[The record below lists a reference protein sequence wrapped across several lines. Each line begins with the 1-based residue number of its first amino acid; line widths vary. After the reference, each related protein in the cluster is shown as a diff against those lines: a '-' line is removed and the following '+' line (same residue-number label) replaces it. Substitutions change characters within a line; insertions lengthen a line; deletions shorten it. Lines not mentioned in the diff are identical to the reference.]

1 MNSSSKNH
9 EVRIGV
15 AGCGHWGRNL
25 VRNLHDCN
33 VLQHV
38 CEVHAE
44 ARETVKSQYPEVTVS
59 ADYQQLLDDDSIDAV
74 VIATPAEQ
82 HSWMAEAALRAGKD
96 VFVEK
101 PLALSYRDGEQV
113 VNLADSLNKILM
125 VGHLLEYHPAILKL
139 KQLIDD
145 GELGKIQ
152 YIYSNRLNLGRVRRE
167 ENILWSFAPHDVAVI
182 LRLIGSL
189 PFEVTATG
197 GAYLQ
202 PNIADVTVTNMH
214 FDNGIRA
221 HIFVS
226 WLHPY
231 KEHRLIVIGS
241 KKMACFNDVLAEDKL
256 VLYDQG
262 IDWVNGTPVPRQGG
276 GTPVP
281 FVSAEPL
288 KAECE
293 HLIDCVRHRRQPRT
307 DGHSALNVLEV
318 LQASHRSL
326 QTNGALVALNTAR
339 AAVVNV

>member
-1 MNSSSKNH
+1 
-9 EVRIGV
+9 
-15 AGCGHWGRNL
+15 
-25 VRNLHDCN
+25 
-33 VLQHV
+33 
-38 CEVHAE
+38 
-44 ARETVKSQYPEVTVS
+44 
-59 ADYQQLLDDDSIDAV
+59 
-74 VIATPAEQ
+74 
-82 HSWMAEAALRAGKD
+82 
-96 VFVEK
+96 
-101 PLALSYRDGEQV
+101 
-113 VNLADSLNKILM
+113 M

-139 KQLIDD
+139 QQLIDD

-152 YIYSNRLNLGRVRRE
+152 YVYSNRLNLGRVRRE

-182 LRLIGSL
+182 LRLIGDS

-214 FDNGIRA
+214 FDNGVRA

-241 KKMACFNDVLAEDKL
+241 KKMACFNDVLSQDKL

-262 IDWVNGTPVPRQGG
+262 IDWVNGAPVPRQGG

-281 FVSAEPL
+281 FLNEEPL

-293 HLIDCVRHRRQPRT
+293 HLIDCVASRRQPRT
-307 DGHSALNVLEV
+307 DGVSALRVLEV
-318 LQASHRSL
+318 LQASQRSL
-326 QTNGALVALNTAR
+326 QTNGALVALSSAH
-339 AAVVNV
+339 AAAMNV